1 MKSNAG
7 FSFWIGVRF
16 IQSFLDAIGVLHPD
30 TATEMT
36 MANYRALTVKSLPD
50 SAGRN
55 ACCDVVATIR
65 EGDVSH
71 HKLLLLNDCT
81 ERFGQ
86 QVETAS
92 TLLTTQVTLLT
103 VVDNALR

>member
-7 FSFWIGVRF
+7 FSCRIGVHF
-16 IQSFLDAIGVLHPD
+16 FESFLDAIGVLHPD
-30 TATEMT
+30 TATKMT
-36 MANYRALTVKSLPD
+36 MANYRALMVKSLPD

-71 HKLLLLNDCT
+71 RKLLLNDCT
-81 ERFGQ
+81 EHLGQ
-86 QVETAS
+86 QVKTAS

-103 VVDNALR
+103 VVDKNALR